1 MGRVNSVDWVK
12 VTQVI
17 LNVAQTLALVVGG
30 FWVYFKF
37 IRSRTFAR
45 RAALDV
51 DGSFLSVEGRSL
63 IRVEVVLRNTGLS
76 KIPLRA
82 NRQVLTLW
90 ATSTSDFSSNTN
102 LSWHFWMV
110 SQVFTTDQSVE
121 SQEAIKDVALL
132 PVASEGGP
140 WLAFPHQGGGLGGAS
155 LEMVWSGEMGHPHSS
170 SGPGRQC
177 SYVSTLM

>member
-1 MGRVNSVDWVK
+1 MGWVNSVDWVK

-140 WLAFPHQGGGLGGAS
+140 WLAFRIRVEAWAEPR
-155 LEMVWSGEMGHPHSS
+155 WKWF
-170 SGPGRQC
+170 GRVKWVTHTVLPAQVGNAVT
-177 SYVSTLM
+177 SAP